1 MNGHK
6 QGCRCPVCRS
16 ERGERESKK
25 PFTLRL
31 SQKMLDKLKD
41 KADKQGVTVT
51 AIIEKAIESL

>member
-1 MNGHK
+1 MYSHK
-6 QGCRCPVCRS
+6 AGCRCPVCKS

-41 KADKQGVTVT
+41 QAEMQGTTVT
-51 AIIEKAIESL
+51 DIIEKAIDKL